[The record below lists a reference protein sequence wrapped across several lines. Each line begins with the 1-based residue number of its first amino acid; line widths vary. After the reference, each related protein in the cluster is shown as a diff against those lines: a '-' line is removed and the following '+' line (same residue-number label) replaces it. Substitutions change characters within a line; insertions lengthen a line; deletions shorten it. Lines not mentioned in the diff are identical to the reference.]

1 MQSIIRQLG
10 KRVLGVLSGF
20 DRLLFRGF
28 LRCVINPRGLNGYL
42 FGAGIRMAD
51 FKEHALEVTGR
62 LIEESTRQAR
72 EGGREIKYLENSA
85 VRKKDVAWEIA
96 QRNHIDN
103 GLICVLKCVE
113 PCTTLRVRG
122 NRATKTIAIQRE
134 RTKCLH
140 LYHYFNHSQ
149 FGLMHVRLQTWFP
162 FTMQV
167 CLNGREWLARD
178 LTKAGIGYLRHDNCI
193 YRAEDLDAAQRLLD
207 AQLDVSWTTLLRDL
221 ARQVHPAHES
231 IFANCPAHARDY
243 YWTVAESEWASDIL
257 FHDPADVLPLCE
269 RLAAYSMSV
278 HGPGDVMRFFGRT
291 VRADGR
297 PRVSFRGTI
306 QSDVRLFEQGLRL
319 KHWLNGNSE
328 KMYNKPGASALRFE
342 ATINNPEE
350 FKAFRTPENAPPDAK
365 PEWLPVRKGVA
376 DLYRR
381 AQVSQASN
389 ERFAAAQ
396 AAVLSEDATPL
407 KQLVASLCQRIVR
420 PGREKSDGSRT
431 RSRTFRALNPLS
443 PEDVHLLTL
452 VSQPK
457 FGISGMRNQ
466 DLRPALYYDA
476 PTDPKE
482 QRRQASAVSR
492 KLALL
497 RAHGILEKISKSH
510 RYRLTE
516 KGKHGLTALLAAANA
531 PASKLTSLA
540 V

>member
-10 KRVLGVLSGF
+10 ARVLGVLSGF

-42 FGAGIRMAD
+42 YGARVPMAD
-51 FKEHALEVTGR
+51 FGEHAQQVTEQ
-62 LIEESTRQAR
+62 LIEESTRHAR
-72 EGGREIKYLENSA
+72 ETGREIQYLNDSEI
-85 VRKKDVAWEIA
+85 RKQDVARGIA
-96 QRNHIDN
+96 HRDHIEN
-103 GLICVLKCVE
+103 GLICVLKCIE

-122 NRATKTIAIQRE
+122 NRATKKIAIQRE
-134 RTKCLH
+134 RAKCLH
-140 LYHYFNHSQ
+140 LYHYFIHPQ
-149 FGLMHVRLQTWFP
+149 FGFMHVRLQTWFP

-178 LTKAGIGYLRHDNCI
+178 LTTAGIGFLRHDNCI
-193 YRAEDLDAAQRLLD
+193 SRADDLDAAQRLLD
-207 AQLDVSWTTLLRDL
+207 AQLEVSWTTVLRDL

-231 IFANCPAHARDY
+231 IFANCPTHARDY

-257 FHDPADVLPLCE
+257 FRDPADVLPVCE

-291 VRADGR
+291 TRADGR
-297 PRVSFRGTI
+297 PRASFQGTI
-306 QSDVRLFEQGLRL
+306 HSDVRLFGEGLRL
-319 KHWLNGNSE
+319 KHWMNGNSE
-328 KMYNKPGASALRFE
+328 KMYNKPGALRIE
-342 ATINNPEE
+342 ATINRPQE

-365 PEWLPVRKGVA
+365 PEWLRVRKGVA

-381 AQVSQASN
+381 AQVSQAAN
-389 ERFAAAQ
+389 DRFAAAQ
-396 AAVLSEDATPL
+396 AAVLSTDATPL
-407 KQLVASLCQRIVR
+407 KELVAGLCRRVVR
-420 PGREKSDGSRT
+420 PGRDKSDGGRT
-431 RSRTFRALNPLS
+431 RPRTFRALNPLS
-443 PEDVHLLTL
+443 PEDIHLLTL

-466 DLRPALYYDA
+466 DLRPALYDDT

-497 RAHGILEKISKSH
+497 RAHGILEKVSKSH

-516 KGKHGLTALLAAANA
+516 KGKQGLTALLAAANA
-531 PASKLTSLA
+531 ATSKLTSLA

>member
-1 MQSIIRQLG
+1 MKAIIRQLG
-10 KRVLGVLSGF
+10 ERVLGVLSGF

-42 FGAGIRMAD
+42 YGARVPMAD
-51 FKEHALEVTGR
+51 FGKHATQVTEQ
-62 LIEESTRQAR
+62 LIDESTRHAR
-72 EGGREIKYLENSA
+72 ETGREIRYVNDSQI
-85 VRKKDVAWEIA
+85 RKKDVAWEIA
-96 QRNHIDN
+96 QRDHIDN
-103 GLICVLKCVE
+103 GLICVLKSVE

-122 NRATKTIAIQRE
+122 NRATKKIAIQRE
-134 RTKCLH
+134 RSKCLH
-140 LYHYFNHSQ
+140 LYHYFNHPQ

-178 LTKAGIGYLRHDNCI
+178 LTKAGIGFLRHDNCI
-193 YRAEDLDAAQRLLD
+193 YHADDLAAAQRLLD
-207 AQLDVSWTTLLRDL
+207 AQLEVSWTTVLGDL

-231 IFANCPAHARDY
+231 IFANCPTHARDY

-297 PRVSFRGTI
+297 PRASFQGTI
-306 QSDVRLFEQGLRL
+306 QSDVRLFEEGLRL
-319 KHWLNGNSE
+319 KHWMNGNSQ
-328 KMYNKPGASALRFE
+328 KMYNKPGTTALRIE
-342 ATINNPEE
+342 ATFNNPKE

-365 PEWLPVRKGVA
+365 MEWLPVRKGVA

-381 AQVSQASN
+381 AQVSQACN
-389 ERFAAAQ
+389 DRFAEAQ

-407 KQLVASLCQRIVR
+407 KELVAGLCQRVTR

-431 RSRTFRALNPLS
+431 RPRTFRALNPLS
-443 PEDVHLLTL
+443 PEDIQLLTL

-466 DLRPALYYDA
+466 DLRPALYHDTS
-476 PTDPKE
+476 TDPKE

-497 RAHGILEKISKSH
+497 RAHGILEKVSKSH

-516 KGKHGLTALLAAANA
+516 KGKQGLTALLAAANA
-531 PASKLTSLA
+531 ATSKLTSLA